1 MRIVLIALAAL
12 SLTGCGLA
20 GKPPPD
26 PQAAEANLKTGQAF
40 LAANAKAEGVH
51 VTGSG
56 LQYKVLRSGP
66 EGGLRPKPADEVKVH
81 YEGKLI
87 SGEVFDSS
95 YERGV
100 PASFPLEGLVPAW
113 VEALQLMRPGDQWM
127 LYVPAGLGYGD
138 QDLGQIP
145 PNSVLI
151 FKIELLGVL
160 PDSSSIQRG

>member
-1 MRIVLIALAAL
+1 MRIVLICLAAL
-12 SLTGCGLA
+12 SLSACGLA
-20 GKPPPD
+20 GKAPAD
-26 PQAAEANLKTGQAF
+26 PKVASANLKAGEAF

-51 VTGSG
+51 VTASG
-56 LQYKVLRSGP
+56 LQYKVLRNGP
-66 EGGLRPKPADEVKVH
+66 DGGLRPKPADEVKVH

-87 SGEVFDSS
+87 SGVVFDSS

-127 LYVPAGLGYGD
+127 LYVPPSLGYGD
-138 QDLGQIP
+138 RDLGQIP

-151 FKIELLGVL
+151 FKIELLDVL
-160 PDSSSIQRG
+160 PDSSSVQKG